1 MKSPREYLRKKYP
14 EYESERGLT
23 GHDDEH
29 MERLMLEYAEYYA
42 AQHSVQQMGLLARL
56 SKWFGVI
63 AHR

>member
-42 AQHSVQQMGLLARL
+42 AQHSVQWTWGMRPVP
-56 SKWFGVI
+56 SI
-63 AHR
+63 IYP